1 MRFRRKKKPPITV
14 PSDPSASHRRKHY
27 LRTPSQQLG
36 RGDKLLREEL
46 HRRVLNSG
54 LLLALMAGVLAAMLD
69 LDSWGAW
76 VVLAGICFTVIGVI
90 IAVSPTRRA

>member
-14 PSDPSASHRRKHY
+14 PSDPSASHHRKHY
-27 LRTPSQQLG
+27 LRTPSQQLS
-36 RGDKLLREEL
+36 RGDKLLREAL

-54 LLLALMAGVLAAMLD
+54 LLVALIAGLFAAMLD
-69 LDSWGAW
+69 LNSWGAW
-76 VVLAGICFTVIGVI
+76 VVLGGICFTAVGLI